1 MFMILIMQKE
11 KSNKVYKMFCNS
23 CGSKLKESDKFCENC
38 GASIEGTPEVDN
50 FQQQPYQQPQQQ
62 PYQQQPYQQ
71 PQQQQYSGPYQQP
84 TVVYQPSPIYSQR
97 KSPGLAVVLSIFV
110 LLGSGQMYGGKV
122 GRGFG
127 FLFGVFGI
135 TIFFIVS
142 FVLWWTVAW
151 YLIPVVAGLQIWCH
165 IDAYRVTEKYN
176 RFLHTH
182 NRPPTNLDNW

>member
-1 MFMILIMQKE
+1 MVLIMRKE
-11 KSNKVYKMFCNS
+11 KLHGVQMFCNS

-38 GASIEGTPEVDN
+38 GASIEGTQKVDN
-50 FQQQPYQQPQQQ
+50 FQQQPYQQPPQQ
-62 PYQQQPYQQ
+62 PP
-71 PQQQQYSGPYQQP
+71 QQQYSGPYQQP

-97 KSPGLAVVLSIFV
+97 KNPGLAVVLSIFV

-122 GRGFG
+122 GRGVG

-135 TIFFIVS
+135 TIFFIIS
-142 FVLWWTVAW
+142 FVLWWPVAW

-165 IDAYRVTEKYN
+165 IDAYRVTENYN